1 MSNITIISGTNRED
15 SYTLRVANYY
25 YDVVSKLNKSGNTL
39 LADFR
44 YLPKD
49 IAFEEV
55 YGKRTKAFEEFIE
68 KYITGADKFFWIVPE
83 YNGSFA
89 GINKVFIDA
98 VHPKN
103 FYYKKVCIT
112 GVASGRAGN
121 LRGIDHL
128 AMILQHLRMNVF
140 YNKLPISKIE
150 EVWDEKKPRT
160 EEQEKAIMN
169 QIEEAIAY

>member
-1 MSNITIISGTNRED
+1 MLNITVISGTNRED
-15 SYTLRVANYY
+15 NYTLKVAGYY
-25 YDVVSKLNKSGNTL
+25 YHIVSQHNSSGNTL

-55 YGKRTKAFEEFIE
+55 YGNRTKFFDEFIE
-68 KYITGADKFFWIVPE
+68 RYITDADKFFWIVPE

-89 GINKVFIDA
+89 GITKLFIDA

-103 FYYKKVCIT
+103 FYYKKVCLT

-121 LRGIDHL
+121 LRGMDHL

-150 EVWDEKKPRT
+150 EVWDNKGPKT
-160 EEQEKAIMN
+160 EEQKQAILR
-169 QIEEAIAY
+169 QIEDFLKY

>member
-1 MSNITIISGTNRED
+1 MAKITIISGTNRED
-15 SYTLRVANYY
+15 SYTLKVAGYY
-25 YDVVSKLNKSGNTL
+25 FNEVCKLNGRENTL

-44 YLPKD
+44 ELPKD

-55 YGKRTKAFEEFIE
+55 YGRRTKYFDEFIE
-68 KYITGADKFFWIVPE
+68 KYITHSEKIFWIVPE

-103 FYYKKVCIT
+103 FYYKKVCLT

-121 LRGIDHL
+121 LRGMDHL
-128 AMILQHLRMNVF
+128 AMILQYLRMNVF
-140 YNKLPISKIE
+140 FNKLPISKIE
-150 EVWDEKKPRT
+150 DVWGSDAPRT
-160 EEQEKAIMN
+160 EEQKEVILK
-169 QIEEAIAY
+169 QIKEFMEY